1 MIRDNTHPRC
11 ACPQYDALVESI
23 HQLESLLDGL
33 SDEHYAR
40 KPIGRFQGSIGG
52 HVRHS
57 IDHMRTL
64 LNVDASGLLNYDERE
79 RGTDI
84 EHNRPSAVAALR
96 ELEARFLNLPSAMME
111 RRLTLRAM
119 LTSDGVVVE
128 AETSFAREL
137 AFVLSHTIHHNA
149 ILAAMLREIDFAPP
163 PDFGYAPSTVAYL
176 SETSCARSHSF
187 HS

>member
-1 MIRDNTHPRC
+1 MIRDNTLPRC
-11 ACPQYDALVESI
+11 ECPTYDALVESI
-23 HQLESLLDGL
+23 RQLEFLLEGL
-33 SDEHYAR
+33 TDEHYAR
-40 KPIGRFQGSIGG
+40 KPIGRFHGSIGG

-57 IDHMRTL
+57 IDHMRAL
-64 LNVDASGLLNYDERE
+64 LDVDASGLLNYDDRE

-84 EHNRPSAVAALR
+84 ERDRRSAVAALR
-96 ELEARFLNLPSAMME
+96 ELEARFLNLPSSAMD

-119 LTSDGVVVE
+119 MTTGGIAVE

-149 ILAAMLREIDFAPP
+149 ILAAMMREIGVAPP

-176 SETSCARSHSF
+176 NETSCAPSHSF